1 MEIDGFEN
9 EFARFWIDGTIL
21 FFIYKDNV
29 SINLEAAECIV
40 ADRIQFQNDMA
51 YPIFCD
57 ARGIVSMDKP
67 ARDYLAQ
74 SGSLLIKAV
83 GLLVNEQ
90 VSVMVSYFYLK
101 INKPSVPTRL
111 FTDQLAAIAFVSNYI

>member
-1 MEIDGFEN
+1 MKTDIFEN
-9 EFARFWIDGTIL
+9 EFARFWIDGSIL

-29 SINLEAAECIV
+29 SINLAAAECIV
-40 ADRIQFQNDMA
+40 ANRIQFQNNIA
-51 YPIFCD
+51 YPVFCD

-74 SGSLLIKAV
+74 SGSFLTLAV

-101 INKPSVPTRL
+101 INKPIVPTRL
-111 FTDQLAAIAFVSNYI
+111 FTDQLAAIVFVTNYI